1 MASVSI
7 SHLIL
12 FIASLTIAAGVVGT
26 MTSGVERVN
35 AAVEAGSVDASDQIR
50 TDITIISDAGSP
62 VYNSTEGTLTLLV
75 KNTGTE
81 RLPPDGTSLDI
92 MVDGEFVRPGELNT
106 TLLTGTG
113 DTWAGG
119 DVMEL
124 AIDVGSLDTG
134 DHRVKLTINSK
145 EAVFRF
151 RYDGGS

>member
-35 AAVEAGSVDASDQIR
+35 AAVEAGSIDASDQIR
-50 TDITIISDAGSP
+50 TDITVISDAGSP
-62 VYNSTEGTLTLLV
+62 VYNSTEGNLTLLV

-81 RLPPDGTSLDI
+81 RLPPDGTNLEVL
-92 MVDGEFVRPGELNT
+92 VDGQFIHPASVHT

-113 DTWAGG
+113 DSWAGG
-119 DVMEL
+119 DVMKLE
-124 AIDVGSLDTG
+124 IEVDSLGTG
-134 DHRVKLTINSK
+134 DHRAKLTINSK

-151 RYDGGS
+151 RIS